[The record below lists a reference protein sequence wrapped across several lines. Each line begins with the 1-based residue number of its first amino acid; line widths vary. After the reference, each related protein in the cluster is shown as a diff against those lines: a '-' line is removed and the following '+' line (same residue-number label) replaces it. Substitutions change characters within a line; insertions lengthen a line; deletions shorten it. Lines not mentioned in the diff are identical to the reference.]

1 MMSFMT
7 KRIRLISG
15 LILFVFL
22 TGHLLNLS
30 FGLHSIEALDESRRW
45 FLWFWSTRVGLII
58 LVGSMATHM
67 MLGLFALY
75 KRNTLKMTLT
85 DGVQLVLGL
94 LIFPLLFAHIV
105 ANVVVPVM
113 TETRQSYFS
122 LLTLF
127 WVLSPATGLQ
137 QVIVTV
143 IAWIHGCMGL
153 VVWMRIQN
161 WWPRIAGF
169 VYPLVVAIPLLALLG
184 MVEAGKEVIELNKNP
199 ELAQAAL
206 RTLTPPEQILQT
218 LFAILRIGLWTYFS
232 VLASVLLARLYRL
245 RQGQFTLNLT
255 YDDGTELEAT
265 SGLTILEISRLNNIP
280 HASLCGGRGR
290 CGTCRVRI
298 IEGLDVLPEASE
310 IEQAT
315 LRENNVGPDVRLAC
329 QAIPQR
335 GALVIERLLPAS
347 FGPRDLRRARA
358 AGLGLADND
367 PLMGAAK

>member
-1 MMSFMT
+1 MT

-30 FGLHSIEALDESRRW
+30 FGLHSLEALDNSRRW
-45 FLWFWSTRVGLII
+45 FLWFWSTRVGVIV
-58 LVGSMATHM
+58 LVSSMATHI

-75 KRNTLKMTLT
+75 QRNTMKMTLT

-105 ANVVVPVM
+105 VNVVVPMM

-127 WVLSPATGLQ
+127 WVLNPAIGLQ
-137 QVIVTV
+137 QVIVTM

-169 VYPLVVAIPLLALLG
+169 VYPLVIAIPLLALLG

-199 ELAQAAL
+199 DLAQAAL
-206 RTLTPPEQILQT
+206 RTLNPPEQILET
-218 LFAILRIGLWTYFS
+218 MFAILQIGLWTYFLL
-232 VLASVLLARLYRL
+232 LAGVLLARLYRL
-245 RQGQFTLNLT
+245 RRGRFTLNLT

-265 SGLTILEISRLNNIP
+265 SGLTILEVSRLNNIP

-298 IEGLDVLPEASE
+298 VEGLDALPEASE

-315 LRENNVGPDVRLAC
+315 LRENNLGPDVRLAC
-329 QAIPQR
+329 QAIPQS

-358 AGLGLADND
+358 ARLGLVENEAAS
-367 PLMGAAK
+367 GATT

>member
-1 MMSFMT
+1 MT
-7 KRIRLISG
+7 KKIRLISG
-15 LILFVFL
+15 LILFTFL

-30 FGLHSIEALDESRRW
+30 FGLHSIEALDESRLW
-45 FLWFWSTRVGLII
+45 FLWFWSTRVGMIV
-58 LVGSMATHM
+58 LVGSMASHM
-67 MLGLFALY
+67 MLGLYSLY
-75 KRNTLKMTLT
+75 KRNTLKMTLS

-105 ANVVVPVM
+105 ANVVVPAM
-113 TETRQSYFS
+113 TDVRQSYFS

-153 VVWMRIQN
+153 VVWLRIQN

-169 VYPLVVAIPLLALLG
+169 VYPLVIAIPLLALLG

-199 ELAQAAL
+199 DLAQAAL
-206 RTLTPPEQILQT
+206 NSLTPPEQILET

-232 VLASVLLARLYRL
+232 VLVSVLLGRLYRL
-245 RQGQFTLNLT
+245 RQSGFKLNLT

-298 IEGLDVLPEASE
+298 VEGLNALPEASE

-315 LRENNVGPDVRLAC
+315 LRSNNMGPDVRLAC
-329 QAIPQR
+329 QVIPQR
-335 GALVIERLLPAS
+335 GTLVIERLLPAS
-347 FGPRDLRRARA
+347 FGPRDLRRART
-358 AGLGLADND
+358 AGLGLVEKEAA
-367 PLMGAAK
+367 MGEAK

>member
-1 MMSFMT
+1 MSLMT

-30 FGLHSIEALDESRRW
+30 FGLHSLEALDESRHW
-45 FLWFWSTRVGLII
+45 FLLFWSTRVGMIL

-105 ANVVVPVM
+105 GNIFISVM

-169 VYPLVVAIPLLALLG
+169 VYPLVIAIPLLALLG

-206 RTLTPPEQILQT
+206 RTLTPPEQILET
-218 LFAILRIGLWTYFS
+218 LFAILRIGLWTYFL

-245 RQGQFTLNLT
+245 RQGRFTLNLT

-265 SGLTILEISRLNNIP
+265 SGLTILEISRMNNIP

-298 IEGLDVLPEASE
+298 HQGMDLLPEPSD

-315 LRENNVGPDVRLAC
+315 LRDNDVGPDVRLAC
-329 QAIPQR
+329 QVIPHH
-335 GALVIERLLPAS
+335 GSLEIERLLPAS
-347 FGPRDLRRARA
+347 IAPRDLRRARA
-358 AGLGLADND
+358 ARLELAND
-367 PLMGAAK
+367 DPVLGAAE